1 MFCKNC
7 GKEIEDN
14 VKFCSYCGYNFQIE
28 TTTNKIINTDKEDKL
43 KVASTLNVVSL
54 IITLCLSFLLI
65 FMLSIPSFDEVVFT
79 LDIDNNPFMCATIIS
94 LILSLITSAL
104 GIITKIKL
112 MQSFNNK
119 NWYLIYLCLTILTTI
134 STIIGA
140 VSVIPFFLCLI
151 GLIYFVPNILLIIAL
166 TKFHQA
172 TK

>member
-7 GKEIEDN
+7 GNEIEEN
-14 VKFCSYCGYNFQIE
+14 VRFCSHCGYNFQIE
-28 TTTNKIINTDKEDKL
+28 ATTEKVINTDKENKL
-43 KVASTLNVVSL
+43 KVSSTLNVISL

-65 FMLSIPSFDEVVFT
+65 FMLSIPSFDEVVFIFN
-79 LDIDNNPFMCATIIS
+79 IDKNPFMYATIMS
-94 LILSLITSAL
+94 LILSFITSTV

-112 MQSFNNK
+112 IQSFENK

-140 VSVIPFFLCLI
+140 VSIIPFFLCLI
-151 GLIYFVPNILLIIAL
+151 GLMYFVPNILIIIAL